1 MYFLQFKLL
10 KPLTEINNI
19 SITQFNSISFTE
31 NQSCLGR
38 WIFINCYLWNSKI
51 LTSINKNNYIIM
63 NVLLSK
69 FTTKHNTA
77 PFSQIKIEDYFP
89 AFQEGIAL
97 AKTEID
103 AIVNNPEAPTFENT
117 VVAMDFAGDIL
128 DRLSSVFF
136 NLNSAET
143 SDEMQ
148 KIAQEVSPLLSEFGN
163 DITLNAALFAKI
175 KTVYEQKENLNLT
188 PEQTTLLDKK
198 YKSFSRNGANLP
210 EDKKDQLREI
220 DKELSK
226 LSLQFGENVLA
237 ETNAFELHLTDEK
250 DLAGLPEGTIEAA
263 RLLAKEKEKEGW
275 IFTLDHPSYVP
286 FLTYAD
292 NRELRKKMAIA
303 FGARSFQNNEF
314 DNQENVLKIAKLRF
328 ERANLLGYKTHAHF
342 VLEERMAQSP
352 EKVFTF
358 LNDLLAK
365 AKPAAQKEFAELAAF
380 AKELDGIEQLE
391 KWDGAYYSEKLK
403 QQLFNLDDEK
413 LKPYFQLEKVLDG
426 AFTVAKKLYGL
437 TFTEV
442 FDIDKYHEEVTTY
455 EVTDAENNLV
465 SIFYADFF
473 PRKGKRN
480 GAWMTSF
487 KSQSKKDGVNERPHI
502 SNVCNFTKPTETKP
516 SLLTFNEVTTLF
528 HEFGH
533 GLHGMLANT
542 TYPSLSGTSVF
553 WDFVE
558 LPSQI
563 MENWCYEPEALALF
577 ANHYETGEIIPIEYV
592 QKIKESASFQEGMAT
607 LRQLSFGL
615 LDMAWHGQ
623 DPTSITD
630 LKTFETE
637 QFANTQ
643 LYPDVKENAM
653 STAFSHIFQGGYSS
667 GYYSYKWAEVLDAD
681 AFEYFQES
689 GIFNVEVATK
699 FKENVL
705 SKGGTEHPMIL
716 YKRFRGQEPKPEA
729 LLKRA
734 GLL

>member
-1 MYFLQFKLL
+1 M
-10 KPLTEINNI
+10 
-19 SITQFNSISFTE
+19 S
-31 NQSCLGR
+31 
-38 WIFINCYLWNSKI
+38 I
-51 LTSINKNNYIIM
+51 LTQY
-63 NVLLSK
+63 
-69 FTTKHNTA
+69 FDTKHNTA
-77 PFSQIKIEDYFP
+77 PFSQIKIEDYLP

-97 AKTEID
+97 AKAEIETI
-103 AIVNNPEAPTFENT
+103 ANNPEAPTFENT
-117 VVAMDFAGDIL
+117 IEAMDYSGDVL
-128 DRLSSVFF
+128 DRLSSIFF

-143 SDEMQ
+143 NDEMQ
-148 KIAQEVSPLLSEFGN
+148 KIAQEVSPLLSEFSN
-163 DITLNAALFAKI
+163 DITLNPELFARVKA
-175 KTVYEQKENLNLT
+175 VYEQRESLILT
-188 PEQTTLLDKK
+188 PEQSTLLDKK
-198 YKSFSRNGANLP
+198 YKSFSRNGANLA
-210 EDKKDQLREI
+210 EEQKNQLREI

-237 ETNAFELHLTDEK
+237 ETNAFQMHLTDEK

-263 RLLAKEKEKEGW
+263 RSLAKAQDKEGW
-275 IFTLDHPSYVP
+275 IFTLDHPSYLP
-286 FLTYAD
+286 FMTYAD

-303 FGARSFQNNEF
+303 FGSKGFQNNEF
-314 DNQENVLKIAKLRF
+314 NNEEIVLKIVKLRQQ
-328 ERANLLGYKTHAHF
+328 RANLLGYATHAHF
-342 VLEERMAQSP
+342 VLEERMAESP
-352 EKVFTF
+352 EKVMAFE
-358 LNDLLAK
+358 NDLLTK
-365 AKPAAQKEFAELAAF
+365 AKPAALKEFEQLTAF

-413 LKPYFQLEKVLDG
+413 LKPYFQLEKVLNG
-426 AFTVAKKLYGL
+426 AFTIAGKLFGL

-442 FDIDKYHEEVTTY
+442 FDIDKYHEEVMTY
-455 EVTDAENNLV
+455 EVTDTNNNLV
-465 SIFYADFF
+465 AIFYADFF

-487 KSQSKKDGVNERPHI
+487 KSQYVKEGVNERPHI

-542 TYPSLSGTSVF
+542 IYPSLSGTSVY

-558 LPSQI
+558 LPSQV

-577 ANHYETGEIIPIEYV
+577 ATHYQTGEVIPQEFV
-592 QKIKESASFQEGMAT
+592 EKIKESASFQEGLAT

-623 DPTSITD
+623 DPSNIAN
-630 LKTFETE
+630 LKAFETE
-637 QFANTQ
+637 QFKNTQ
-643 LYPDVKENAM
+643 LYPDVAENAM

-681 AFEYFQES
+681 AFEYFKEN
-689 GIFNVEVATK
+689 GIFNKDIANK
-699 FKENVL
+699 FKDNVL
-705 SKGGTEHPMIL
+705 SKGGTEHPMTL
-716 YKRFRGQEPKPEA
+716 YKRFRGQEPKPDA

-734 GLL
+734 GLI

>member
-1 MYFLQFKLL
+1 M
-10 KPLTEINNI
+10 
-19 SITQFNSISFTE
+19 S
-31 NQSCLGR
+31 
-38 WIFINCYLWNSKI
+38 
-51 LTSINKNNYIIM
+51 
-63 NVLLSK
+63 VLLSK
-69 FTTKHNTA
+69 FITKHNTA
-77 PFSQIKIEDYFP
+77 PFSQIKIEDYVP
-89 AFQEGIAL
+89 AFQEGIKL
-97 AKTEID
+97 AKAEID

-117 VVAMDFAGDIL
+117 IVAMDFSGDIL

-143 SDEMQ
+143 NDEMQ
-148 KIAQEVSPLLSEFGN
+148 KIAQEVSPWLSEFGN
-163 DITLNAALFAKI
+163 DIRLNADLFAKV
-175 KTVYEQKENLNLT
+175 KAVYDQKESLNLNA
-188 PEQTTLLDKK
+188 EQTTLLDKK

-210 EDKKDQLREI
+210 EDKKNQLREI

-237 ETNAFELHLTDEK
+237 ETNNFELHLTDSKE
-250 DLAGLPEGTIEAA
+250 LSGLPEGTIEAA
-263 RLLAKEKEKEGW
+263 RLLAKNQEKEGW
-275 IFTLDHPSYVP
+275 IFTLDHPSYIP
-286 FLTYAD
+286 FMTYAD

-303 FGARSFQNNEF
+303 FGAKGFQNNEF
-314 DNQENVLKIAKLRF
+314 NNEENVLKIAKLRH

-342 VLEERMAQSP
+342 VLEERMAESP
-352 EKVFTF
+352 EKVFSF

-365 AKPAAQKEFAELAAF
+365 AKSAAQKEFAELTAF
-380 AKELDGIEQLE
+380 AKDLDGIEQLE

-403 QQLFNLDDEK
+403 QQLFNFDDEK
-413 LKPYFQLEKVLDG
+413 LKPYFQLEKVLEG

-455 EVTDAENNLV
+455 EVTDSENNLV

-487 KSQSKKDGVNERPHI
+487 KSQYVKDGINERPHI

-533 GLHGMLANT
+533 GLHGMLADT
-542 TYPSLSGTSVF
+542 VYPSLSGTSVY

-592 QKIKESASFQEGMAT
+592 QKIKESASFQEGLAT

-623 DPTSITD
+623 DPTNITN

-681 AFEYFQES
+681 AFEYFQEN
-689 GIFNVEVATK
+689 GIFNAEVAKK
-699 FKENVL
+699 FKDNIL
-705 SKGGTEHPMIL
+705 SKGGTEHPMTL